1 MVKFDPELAAAFLI
15 LVGVPLLVM
24 LGLFALLSVAEWL
37 RDRRQNFSKP
47 FPSHDRNLRR
57 GGR

>member
-24 LGLFALLSVAEWL
+24 LGLFALLAVAEWL
-37 RDRRQNFSKP
+37 CDRRQNFK
-47 FPSHDRNLRR
+47 SHPIHGGNMRRRDR
-57 GGR
+57 

>member
-24 LGLFALLSVAEWL
+24 LGLFALLAVAEWL
-37 RDRRQNFSKP
+37 CDRRKP
-47 FPSHDRNLRR
+47 WGHP
-57 GGR
+57 